1 MNGREKNMNLLL
13 ADLHKFV
20 GYSGG
25 IEHVLSH
32 MAFAMKEKGYHVSVV
47 MADEKEGASFY
58 PFPEDCHFYNLFHMA
73 GMKPIRMSSFGKGL
87 REITRLFSKAGARE
101 RNYRMLSAAAP
112 HLERVLALEKPDVII
127 SFREPTGRLLLEGL
141 DTKVPVISMLH
152 NDPDEIFAHAPSG
165 EMKALEKSTRI
176 QALMPSFIKKTEKYL
191 RYDRFVYI
199 PNAVSIPAISA
210 QPGIARKVHTI
221 TNVGRIT
228 GRTKR
233 QHLLVE
239 AFAGLAKDFP
249 DWQVNLWGDTYDK
262 AYVTTLKG
270 IIKKQG
276 LEGRVHLRG
285 TTRDMASVWK
295 ETDIFAFPSHHEG
308 FGMALAEAMGVGI
321 PAVGYRS
328 CPAVN
333 ELIHDGEDGY
343 LTDDGAAPFAE
354 ALRKLMEDADRRTAF
369 GKRAKEHMKSFAP
382 EVVWD
387 EWDQLI
393 REVLRSGD

>member
-1 MNGREKNMNLLL
+1 MNDREKNMNLLL

-25 IEHVLSH
+25 IEHVLSR
-32 MAFAMKEKGYHVSVV
+32 MAFAMKEKGYYVSVV

-73 GMKPIRMSSFGKGL
+73 GMKPVRISSFGKGL

-112 HLERVLALEKPDVII
+112 QLERVLALEKPDMII

-165 EMKALEKSTRI
+165 EMRALEKSARI
-176 QALMPSFIKKTEKYL
+176 QALMPSFIEKAEKYL
-191 RYDRFVYI
+191 RYDHFVYI

-239 AFAGLAKDFP
+239 AFCLLAKDFS

-262 AYVTTLKG
+262 TYVTTLKG

-308 FGMALAEAMGVGI
+308 FPLALTEAMGVGI

-354 ALRKLMEDADRRTAF
+354 ALRKLMEDGDRRAAF
-369 GKRAKEHMKSFAP
+369 GKRAKENMKPFAP

-393 REVLRSGD
+393 REVCGK

>member
-25 IEHVLSH
+25 IEHVLSR

-73 GMKPIRMSSFGKGL
+73 GLKPVRMSSLGKGL

-101 RNYRMLSAAAP
+101 RNYKMLSAAAP
-112 HLERVLALEKPDVII
+112 QLERVLALEKPDVII

>member
-25 IEHVLSH
+25 IEHVLSR

-47 MADEKEGASFY
+47 MADEKEGAPFY

-73 GMKPIRMSSFGKGL
+73 GMKPIRMSSLGKGL

-112 HLERVLALEKPDVII
+112 QLERVLALEKPDVII

-165 EMKALEKSTRI
+165 EMRALEKSARI
-176 QALMPSFIKKTEKYL
+176 QALMPSFIEKAEKYL

-210 QPGIARKVHTI
+210 QPGKARKVHTI

-239 AFAGLAKDFP
+239 AFSLLAKDFP

-262 AYVTTLKG
+262 TYVTTLKG

-276 LEGRVHLRG
+276 LEDRVHLRG

-308 FGMALAEAMGVGI
+308 FPLALTEAMGVGI

-369 GKRAKEHMKSFAP
+369 GKRAKKHMKPFAP

>member
-25 IEHVLSH
+25 IEHVLSR
-32 MAFAMKEKGYHVSVV
+32 MAVVMKEKGYHVSVV

-58 PFPEDCHFYNLFHMA
+58 PFPEDCHFYNLFHMV
-73 GMKPIRMSSFGKGL
+73 GMKPIRMSSLGKGL

-112 HLERVLALEKPDVII
+112 QLERVLALEKPDVII
-127 SFREPTGRLLLEGL
+127 SFREPTGRLLMEGL

-165 EMKALEKSTRI
+165 EMRALEKSARI
-176 QALMPSFIKKTEKYL
+176 QALMPSFIEKAEKYL
-191 RYDRFVYI
+191 RYDHFVYI

-239 AFAGLAKDFP
+239 AFGLLAKDFP

-262 AYVTTLKG
+262 TYVTTLKG
-270 IIKKQG
+270 ILKKQG

-285 TTRDMASVWK
+285 TTKDMASVWK

-308 FGMALAEAMGVGI
+308 FPLALTEAMGVGI

-369 GKRAKEHMKSFAP
+369 GKRAKEHMKPFAP

-387 EWDQLI
+387 EWDRLI
-393 REVLRSGD
+393 REVCGK

>member
-25 IEHVLSH
+25 IEHVLSR

-58 PFPEDCHFYNLFHMA
+58 PFPKDCHFYNLFHMA
-73 GMKPIRMSSFGKGL
+73 GMKPIRMSSLGKGL

-112 HLERVLALEKPDVII
+112 QLERVLALEKPDVII

-165 EMKALEKSTRI
+165 EMRALEKSARI
-176 QALMPSFIKKTEKYL
+176 QALMPSFIEKAEKYL
-191 RYDRFVYI
+191 RYDHFVYI

-210 QPGIARKVHTI
+210 QPGIARKIHTI

-239 AFAGLAKDFP
+239 AFASLAKDFP

-262 AYVTTLKG
+262 TYVTTLKG
-270 IIKKQG
+270 LIKKQS

-285 TTRDMASVWK
+285 TTKDMASVWK

-308 FGMALAEAMGVGI
+308 FPLALTEAMGVGI

-343 LTDDGAAPFAE
+343 LTADGAAPFAE
-354 ALRKLMEDADRRTAF
+354 ALRKLMEDADRRAAF
-369 GKRAKEHMKSFAP
+369 GKRAKENMNPFAP

>member
-1 MNGREKNMNLLL
+1 MNLLL

-25 IEHVLSH
+25 IEHVLSR
-32 MAFAMKEKGYHVSVV
+32 MAFAMKEKGYYVSVV

-73 GMKPIRMSSFGKGL
+73 GMKPVRISSFGKGL

-112 HLERVLALEKPDVII
+112 QLERVLALEKPDMII

-165 EMKALEKSTRI
+165 EMRALEKSARI
-176 QALMPSFIKKTEKYL
+176 QALMPSFIEKAEKYL
-191 RYDRFVYI
+191 RYDHFVYI

-239 AFAGLAKDFP
+239 AFCLLAKDFS

-262 AYVTTLKG
+262 TYVTTLKG

-308 FGMALAEAMGVGI
+308 FPLALTEAMGVGI

-354 ALRKLMEDADRRTAF
+354 ALRKLMEDGDRRAAF
-369 GKRAKEHMKSFAP
+369 GKRAKENMKPFAP

-393 REVLRSGD
+393 REVCGK

>member
-25 IEHVLSH
+25 IEHVLSR

-47 MADEKEGASFY
+47 MADEKKGAPFY

-73 GMKPIRMSSFGKGL
+73 GLKPVHMSSLGKGL

-101 RNYRMLSAAAP
+101 RNYRMLSAAEP
-112 HLERVLALEKPDVII
+112 QLERVLALEKPDVII

-165 EMKALEKSTRI
+165 EMRALEKSARI
-176 QALMPSFIKKTEKYL
+176 QALMPSFIEKAEKYL
-191 RYDRFVYI
+191 RYDHFVYI

-239 AFAGLAKDFP
+239 AFGLLAGDFP

-262 AYVTTLKG
+262 TYVTTLKG

-276 LEGRVHLRG
+276 LEDRVHLRG
-285 TTRDMASVWK
+285 TTKDMASVWK

-308 FGMALAEAMGVGI
+308 FPLALTEAMGVGI
-321 PAVGYRS
+321 PAVGYKS

-343 LTDDGAAPFAE
+343 LTADGTAPFAE

-369 GKRAKEHMKSFAP
+369 GKRAKEHMKPFAP
-382 EVVWD
+382 EVAWD

>member
-1 MNGREKNMNLLL
+1 MNLLL

-73 GMKPIRMSSFGKGL
+73 GMKPIRMSSLGKGL

-112 HLERVLALEKPDVII
+112 QLERVLALEKPDVII

-165 EMKALEKSTRI
+165 EMKALEKSARI
-176 QALMPSFIKKTEKYL
+176 QALMPSFIEKAEKYL
-191 RYDRFVYI
+191 RYDHFVYI

-239 AFAGLAKDFP
+239 AFSLLAGDFP

-262 AYVTTLKG
+262 TYVTTLKG

-285 TTRDMASVWK
+285 TTKDMASVWK

-308 FGMALAEAMGVGI
+308 FPLALTEAMGVGI

-369 GKRAKEHMKSFAP
+369 GKRAKEHMKPFAP
-382 EVVWD
+382 EAVWD

-393 REVLRSGD
+393 REVCGK

>member
-1 MNGREKNMNLLL
+1 MNLLL

-73 GMKPIRMSSFGKGL
+73 GMKPIRMSSLGKGL

-165 EMKALEKSTRI
+165 EMKALEKSARI
-176 QALMPSFIKKTEKYL
+176 QALMPSFIKKAEKYL

-343 LTDDGAAPFAE
+343 LTDDGATPFAE
-354 ALRKLMEDADRRTAF
+354 ALRKLMEDGDRRAAF
-369 GKRAKEHMKSFAP
+369 GKRAKENMKPFAP
-382 EVVWD
+382 DVVWD
-387 EWDQLI
+387 EWDRLI

>member
-25 IEHVLSH
+25 IEHVLSR
-32 MAFAMKEKGYHVSVV
+32 MAVAMKEKGYHVSVV

-73 GMKPIRMSSFGKGL
+73 GMKPIRMSSLGKGL

-112 HLERVLALEKPDVII
+112 QLERVLALEKPDVII

-165 EMKALEKSTRI
+165 EMRALEKSARI
-176 QALMPSFIKKTEKYL
+176 QALMPSFIEKAEKYL

-239 AFAGLAKDFP
+239 AFGLLAKDFP

-262 AYVTTLKG
+262 TYVTTLKG

-285 TTRDMASVWK
+285 TTKDMASVWK

-308 FGMALAEAMGVGI
+308 FPLALTEAMGVGI

-354 ALRKLMEDADRRTAF
+354 ALRKLMEDADRRAAF
-369 GKRAKEHMKSFAP
+369 GKRAKEHMKPFAP
-382 EVVWD
+382 DVVWN

>member
-1 MNGREKNMNLLL
+1 MNLLL

-25 IEHVLSH
+25 IEHVLSR

-58 PFPEDCHFYNLFHMA
+58 PFPKDCHFYNLFHMA
-73 GMKPIRMSSFGKGL
+73 GMKPIRMSSLGKGL

-112 HLERVLALEKPDVII
+112 QLERVLALEKPDVII

-165 EMKALEKSTRI
+165 EMRALEKSARI
-176 QALMPSFIKKTEKYL
+176 QALMPSFIEKAEKYL
-191 RYDRFVYI
+191 RYDHFVYI

-210 QPGIARKVHTI
+210 QPGIARKIHTI

-239 AFAGLAKDFP
+239 AFASLAKDFP

-262 AYVTTLKG
+262 TYVTTLKG
-270 IIKKQG
+270 LIKKQS

-285 TTRDMASVWK
+285 TTKDMASVWK

-308 FGMALAEAMGVGI
+308 FPLALTEAMGVGI

-343 LTDDGAAPFAE
+343 LTADGAAPFAE
-354 ALRKLMEDADRRTAF
+354 ALRKLMEDADRRAAF
-369 GKRAKEHMKSFAP
+369 GKRAKENMNPFAP

>member
-25 IEHVLSH
+25 IEHVLSR

-73 GMKPIRMSSFGKGL
+73 GMKPIRMSSLGKGL

-101 RNYRMLSAAAP
+101 RNYRMLSAASP
-112 HLERVLALEKPDVII
+112 QLERVLALEKPDVII

-165 EMKALEKSTRI
+165 EMRALEKSARI
-176 QALMPSFIKKTEKYL
+176 QALMPSFIEKAEKYL
-191 RYDRFVYI
+191 RYDHFVYI

-210 QPGIARKVHTI
+210 QPGKARKVHTI

-262 AYVTTLKG
+262 TYVTTLKG

-285 TTRDMASVWK
+285 TTKDMASVWK

-308 FGMALAEAMGVGI
+308 FPLALTEAMGVGI

-343 LTDDGAAPFAE
+343 LTADGAAPFAE

-382 EVVWD
+382 DVVWD

-393 REVLRSGD
+393 REVCGK

>member
-1 MNGREKNMNLLL
+1 MNDREKNMNLLL

-25 IEHVLSH
+25 IEHVLSR

-73 GMKPIRMSSFGKGL
+73 GMKPVRMSSFGKGL

-112 HLERVLALEKPDVII
+112 QLERVLALEKPDVII

-141 DTKVPVISMLH
+141 DTKLPVISMLH

-165 EMKALEKSTRI
+165 EMRALEKSARI
-176 QALMPSFIKKTEKYL
+176 QALMPSFIEKAEKYL
-191 RYDRFVYI
+191 RYDHFVYI

-239 AFAGLAKDFP
+239 AFGLLAGDFP

-262 AYVTTLKG
+262 TYVTTLKG

-285 TTRDMASVWK
+285 TTKDMASVWK

-308 FGMALAEAMGVGI
+308 FPLALTEAMGVGI

-354 ALRKLMEDADRRTAF
+354 ALRKLMEDGDRRAAF
-369 GKRAKEHMKSFAP
+369 GKRAKENMKPFAP

-387 EWDQLI
+387 EWDRLI

>member
-25 IEHVLSH
+25 IEHVLSR
-32 MAFAMKEKGYHVSVV
+32 MAVAMKEKGYHVSVV

-73 GMKPIRMSSFGKGL
+73 GMKPIRMSSLGKGL

-112 HLERVLALEKPDVII
+112 QLERVLALEKPDVII

-152 NDPDEIFAHAPSG
+152 NDPDEIFAHAPLG
-165 EMKALEKSTRI
+165 EMRALEKSARI
-176 QALMPSFIKKTEKYL
+176 QALMPSFIEKAEKYL
-191 RYDRFVYI
+191 RYDHFVYI

-239 AFAGLAKDFP
+239 AFAGLAKNFP

-285 TTRDMASVWK
+285 TTKDMASVWK

-308 FGMALAEAMGVGI
+308 FPLALTEAMGVGI

-354 ALRKLMEDADRRTAF
+354 ALRKLMENADRRTAF
-369 GKRAKEHMKSFAP
+369 GKRAKENMKPFAP

-387 EWDQLI
+387 EWDRLI

>member
-1 MNGREKNMNLLL
+1 
-13 ADLHKFV
+13 
-20 GYSGG
+20 
-25 IEHVLSH
+25 
-32 MAFAMKEKGYHVSVV
+32 
-47 MADEKEGASFY
+47 
-58 PFPEDCHFYNLFHMA
+58 MA
-73 GMKPIRMSSFGKGL
+73 GMKPIRMSSLGKGL

-101 RNYRMLSAAAP
+101 RNYRMLSAASP
-112 HLERVLALEKPDVII
+112 QLERVLALEKPDVII

-165 EMKALEKSTRI
+165 EMRALEKSARI
-176 QALMPSFIKKTEKYL
+176 QALMPSFIEKAEKYL

-210 QPGIARKVHTI
+210 QPGKARKVHTI

-239 AFAGLAKDFP
+239 AFASLAKDFP

-262 AYVTTLKG
+262 TYVTTLKG

-285 TTRDMASVWK
+285 TTKDMASVWK

-308 FGMALAEAMGVGI
+308 FPLALTEAMGVGI

-343 LTDDGAAPFAE
+343 LTDDGTAPFAE
-354 ALRKLMEDADRRTAF
+354 ALRKLMEDADRRAAF
-369 GKRAKEHMKSFAP
+369 GKRAKEHMKPFAP

-393 REVLRSGD
+393 REVCGK

>member
-1 MNGREKNMNLLL
+1 MNLLL

-25 IEHVLSH
+25 IEHVLSR
-32 MAFAMKEKGYHVSVV
+32 MAFAMKEKGYYVSVV

-73 GMKPIRMSSFGKGL
+73 GMKPIRMSSLGKGL

-112 HLERVLALEKPDVII
+112 QLERVLALEKPDVII

-141 DTKVPVISMLH
+141 DTKLPVISMLH

-165 EMKALEKSTRI
+165 EMRALEKSARI
-176 QALMPSFIKKTEKYL
+176 QALMPSFIEKAEKYL
-191 RYDRFVYI
+191 RYDHFVYI

-239 AFAGLAKDFP
+239 AFGLLAKDFP

-262 AYVTTLKG
+262 TYVTTLKG

-285 TTRDMASVWK
+285 TTKDMASVWK
-295 ETDIFAFPSHHEG
+295 QTDIFAFPSHHEG
-308 FGMALAEAMGVGI
+308 FPLALTEAMGVGI

-369 GKRAKEHMKSFAP
+369 GKRAKENMKPFAP

-387 EWDQLI
+387 EWDRLI

>member
-1 MNGREKNMNLLL
+1 MNLLL

-73 GMKPIRMSSFGKGL
+73 GMKPIRMSSLGKGL

>member
-25 IEHVLSH
+25 IEHVLSR

-47 MADEKEGASFY
+47 MADEKKGAPFY

-73 GMKPIRMSSFGKGL
+73 GLKPVHMSSLGKGL

-101 RNYRMLSAAAP
+101 RNYRMLSAAEP
-112 HLERVLALEKPDVII
+112 QLERVLALEKPDVII

-165 EMKALEKSTRI
+165 EMRALEKSARI
-176 QALMPSFIKKTEKYL
+176 QALMPSFIEKAEKYL
-191 RYDRFVYI
+191 RYDHFVYI

-239 AFAGLAKDFP
+239 AFGLLAGDFP

-262 AYVTTLKG
+262 TYVTTLKG

-276 LEGRVHLRG
+276 LEDRVHLRG
-285 TTRDMASVWK
+285 TTKDMASVWK

-308 FGMALAEAMGVGI
+308 FPLALTEAMGVGI

-343 LTDDGAAPFAE
+343 LTADGAAPFAE
-354 ALRKLMEDADRRTAF
+354 ALRKLMEDGDRRAAF
-369 GKRAKEHMKSFAP
+369 GKRAKENMKPFAP

-393 REVLRSGD
+393 REVCGK

>member
-73 GMKPIRMSSFGKGL
+73 GMKPIRMSSLGKGL

>member
-1 MNGREKNMNLLL
+1 MNLLL

-25 IEHVLSH
+25 IEHVLSR

-47 MADEKEGASFY
+47 MADEKEGAPFY

-73 GMKPIRMSSFGKGL
+73 GLKPVRMSSFRKGL

-112 HLERVLALEKPDVII
+112 QLERVLALEKPDVII

-165 EMKALEKSTRI
+165 EMKALEKSARI
-176 QALMPSFIKKTEKYL
+176 QALMPSFIKKAEKYL

-199 PNAVSIPAISA
+199 PNAVSIPTISA

-239 AFAGLAKDFP
+239 AFASLAKDFP

-262 AYVTTLKG
+262 TYVTTLKG

-308 FGMALAEAMGVGI
+308 FPLALTEAMGVGI

-369 GKRAKEHMKSFAP
+369 GKRAKEHMNPFAP

>member
-1 MNGREKNMNLLL
+1 MNLLL

-25 IEHVLSH
+25 IEHVLSR
-32 MAFAMKEKGYHVSVV
+32 MAFAMKEKGHHVSVV

-73 GMKPIRMSSFGKGL
+73 GMKPIRMSPLGKGL

-112 HLERVLALEKPDVII
+112 QLERVLALEKPDVII

-165 EMKALEKSTRI
+165 EMRALEKSARI
-176 QALMPSFIKKTEKYL
+176 QALMPSFIEKAEKYL
-191 RYDRFVYI
+191 RYDHFVYI

-239 AFAGLAKDFP
+239 AFASLAKDFP

-262 AYVTTLKG
+262 TYVTTLKG

-285 TTRDMASVWK
+285 TTKDMASVWK

-308 FGMALAEAMGVGI
+308 FPLALTEAMGVGI
-321 PAVGYRS
+321 PAVGYRN

-354 ALRKLMEDADRRTAF
+354 ALRKLMEDGDRRAAF
-369 GKRAKEHMKSFAP
+369 GKRAKENMKPFAP

-393 REVLRSGD
+393 REVFRSGD

>member
-1 MNGREKNMNLLL
+1 MNLLL

-25 IEHVLSH
+25 IEHVLSR

-73 GMKPIRMSSFGKGL
+73 GMKSVRMSSLGKGL

-101 RNYRMLSAAAP
+101 RNYRMLSAASP
-112 HLERVLALEKPDVII
+112 QLERVLALEKPDVII

-165 EMKALEKSTRI
+165 EMKALEKSARI
-176 QALMPSFIKKTEKYL
+176 QALMPSFIEKAEKYL

-199 PNAVSIPAISA
+199 PNAVSIPAIST

-239 AFAGLAKDFP
+239 AFASLAKDFP

-262 AYVTTLKG
+262 TYVTTLKG

-308 FGMALAEAMGVGI
+308 FPLALTEAMGVGI

-369 GKRAKEHMKSFAP
+369 GKG
-382 EVVWD
+382 
-387 EWDQLI
+387 
-393 REVLRSGD
+393 LRKT

>member
-73 GMKPIRMSSFGKGL
+73 GMKPIRMSSLGKGL

-165 EMKALEKSTRI
+165 EMKALEKSARI
-176 QALMPSFIKKTEKYL
+176 QALMPSFIKKAEKYL

-343 LTDDGAAPFAE
+343 LTDDGATPFAE
-354 ALRKLMEDADRRTAF
+354 ALRKLMEDGDRRAAF
-369 GKRAKEHMKSFAP
+369 GKRAKENMKPFAP
-382 EVVWD
+382 DVVWD
-387 EWDQLI
+387 EWDRLI

>member
-1 MNGREKNMNLLL
+1 MNGRERNMNLLL

-25 IEHVLSH
+25 IEHVLSR
-32 MAFAMKEKGYHVSVV
+32 MAFAMEEKGYHVSVV

-58 PFPEDCHFYNLFHMA
+58 PFPEDCHFYNLFHMP
-73 GMKPIRMSSFGKGL
+73 GMKPVHMGALGKGL
-87 REITRLFSKAGARE
+87 REITRLFSKEGARN
-101 RNYRMLSAAAP
+101 RNYKMLSTAAP
-112 HLERVLALEKPDVII
+112 QMEKVLALEKPDVII

-141 DTKVPVISMLH
+141 GTKVPVISMLH
-152 NDPDEIFAHAPSG
+152 NDPDEIFAHSPAG
-165 EMKALEKSTRI
+165 EKEALEKSARI
-176 QALMPSFIKKTEKYL
+176 QALMPSFIHKAGKYL

-199 PNAVSIPAISA
+199 PNAVSIPAFSA
-210 QPGIARKVHTI
+210 RPGAPRKVHTI
-221 TNVGRIT
+221 TNVGRVT

-239 AFAGLAKDFP
+239 AYGLLAKDFP

-262 AYVTTLKG
+262 TYVTTLKG

-276 LEGRVHLRG
+276 LENRVHLKG
-285 TTRDMASVWK
+285 TTKDMASVWK

-308 FGMALAEAMGVGI
+308 FPLALTEAMGVGI

-343 LTDDGAAPFAE
+343 LTADGAAPFAE
-354 ALRKLMEDADRRTAF
+354 ALRKLMEDGDKRTAF
-369 GKRAKEHMKSFAP
+369 GNRAKENMKPFAP

-387 EWDQLI
+387 EWDRLI
-393 REVLRSGD
+393 REVAGAGD